1 MGLNLS
7 GSCSDI
13 LRAKIEPCV
22 RDYYEQ
28 YNTALMNYFGSVD
41 AIDAAALFDRAQHV
55 VQGYEWW
62 FVIDGQVVASMD
74 AEKIAFP
81 YS

>member
-1 MGLNLS
+1 
-7 GSCSDI
+7 
-13 LRAKIEPCV
+13 
-22 RDYYEQ
+22 
-28 YNTALMNYFGSVD
+28 MNYFGSVD

-62 FVIDGQVVASMD
+62 FVIDGQVVATMD